1 MVTSPLEATASDTGS
16 SVNVEMRAGW
26 VLPRNVI
33 VVRDGRTW
41 EQPAP
46 PFGGDVVQVCR
57 SELSAWCVNG
67 LRDLEDSD
75 SKLCRPFH

>member
-1 MVTSPLEATASDTGS
+1 M
-16 SVNVEMRAGW
+16 
-26 VLPRNVI
+26 
-33 VVRDGRTW
+33 RDGRTW

-46 PFGGDVVQVCR
+46 PFGGDVVQACR
-57 SELSAWCVNG
+57 SGLSAWCVNG